1 MVAAAKKWWRNR
13 EKGPM
18 VRPWG
23 LAAPILVLIVCLPLL
38 RPLRSAEISENE
50 SSRLATIRAIVEKHT
65 LAIDGATAHPTGEQ
79 ITSSL
84 KGGERRYS
92 SQPQVLAAL

>member
-1 MVAAAKKWWRNR
+1 MLRAIGSWWGRR
-13 EKGPM
+13 ERGPM

-38 RPLRSAEISENE
+38 RPLRSAEMSENE
-50 SSRLATIRAIVEKHT
+50 ASRLASVRAIVERRT
-65 LAIDGATAHPTGEQ
+65 LAIDGVEVYPTQAQVILGK
-79 ITSSL
+79 

-92 SQPQVLAAL
+92 PQPPVMAAL